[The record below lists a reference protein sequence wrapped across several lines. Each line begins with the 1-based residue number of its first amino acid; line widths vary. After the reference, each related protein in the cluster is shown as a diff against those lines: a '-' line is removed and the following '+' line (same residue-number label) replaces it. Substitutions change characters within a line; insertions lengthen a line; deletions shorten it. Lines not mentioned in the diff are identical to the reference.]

1 MAAII
6 GAAEGKDSLPCHRF
20 SCDGQ
25 AAAVPGPAASGR
37 ARIATASLAR
47 PCAAQASTRQKYAGA
62 DIEKFARARV
72 DAPHKA
78 YDVAVKL
85 WKQLQTGGC
94 IQRVLV
100 SGI

>member
-20 SCDGQ
+20 SCGGQ

-37 ARIATASLAR
+37 ARIATASLAH
-47 PCAAQASTRQKYAGA
+47 PYAAQASARHKYAGA
-62 DIEKFARARV
+62 DIKKFAQARV

-94 IQRVLV
+94 IRLIGVL
-100 SGI
+100 